1 MSSNSDRSNN
11 TIEAYVVKIL
21 DDINFRPKIV
31 MKPGFT
37 GRIRTRS
44 SIAREIKTT
53 STNQSFL
60 KALDYAVKQNWLIPI
75 KTKKDFNKIFSPN
88 SRYRSDYT
96 APAFVLTEEGISFV
110 KSIVFITYTNLSD
123 VLKTIIVDDAT
134 DEKMQQIDDLFKNYD
149 NPFSEFAKLKIFKIK
164 EL

>member
-1 MSSNSDRSNN
+1 MSSNSNRSNN
-11 TIEAYVVKIL
+11 TIEEYVVKIL
-21 DDINFRPKIV
+21 DEISFRPKVI

-37 GRIRTRS
+37 GKIRTRS

-60 KALDYAVKQNWLIPI
+60 KALQFAVNQNWLIAI
-75 KTKKDFNKIFSPN
+75 KTKKDFNKIFSSN

-110 KSIVFITYTNLSD
+110 KSTVFTSYTSLSD
-123 VLKTIIVDDAT
+123 VLKVIINDEAD
-134 DEKMQQIDDLFKNYD
+134 DEKIQQIDYLFKDYI
-149 NPFSEFAKLKIFKIK
+149 NPFSEFGKLKIFKIK
-164 EL
+164 